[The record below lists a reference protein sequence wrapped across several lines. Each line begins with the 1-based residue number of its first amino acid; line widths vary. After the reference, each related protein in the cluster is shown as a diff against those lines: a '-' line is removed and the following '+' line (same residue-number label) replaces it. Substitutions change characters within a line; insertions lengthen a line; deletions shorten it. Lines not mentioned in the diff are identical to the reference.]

1 MKLIPDRK
9 RTLITFIIAD
19 LALAVM
25 LFLSCINLF
34 CFQKFGTTQIVV
46 ICVYVFISIFMLVL
60 SLTRNFYVVQGKNL
74 LVVKGTRMMNYEFNN
89 VVYIDE
95 ATSRRKKTVYFCT
108 DKGVVRYLPFDKE
121 GKILDVMLSKC
132 KNLLDLDEFRRR
144 FPNAKI

>member
-9 RTLITFIIAD
+9 RTLITFMIAD

-46 ICVYVFISIFMLVL
+46 ICVYVFISVFMLVL
-60 SLTRNFYVVQGKNL
+60 SLKRYFYVVEGKNL
-74 LVVKGTRMMNYEFNN
+74 IVVKGTRAMTYEFND

-95 ATSRRKKTVYFCT
+95 EKSRRKKTVHFCT
-108 DKGVVRYLPFDKE
+108 SKGLVRYLAFDKD
-121 GKILDVMLSKC
+121 GKILDIMLKKC
-132 KNLLDLDEFRRR
+132 KNLLELDEFKRRY
-144 FPNAKI
+144 PNAKI